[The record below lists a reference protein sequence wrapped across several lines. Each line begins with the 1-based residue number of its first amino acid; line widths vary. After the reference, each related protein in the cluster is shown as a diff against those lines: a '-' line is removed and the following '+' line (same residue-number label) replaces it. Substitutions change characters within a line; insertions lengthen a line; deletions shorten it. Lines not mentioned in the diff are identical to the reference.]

1 VPVRVAGNA
10 AGMRPGKGRKT
21 CSSTPPPS
29 LSVSFFPRPF
39 SSWANRASSIP
50 PQRPADK
57 GGYGLRIPSS
67 PNTPIAGAV
76 SPPPPPPR
84 IITGDKGK
92 KGKPSAAGTECNFR
106 SSRLVKY
113 RLPHCL
119 LSLFRDVYPDFLPA
133 DYVAR
138 FPDRRH
144 NFSGGT
150 RDSSEKARPPPPN

>member
-21 CSSTPPPS
+21 CFPPS
-29 LSVSFFPRPF
+29 LSVSFFLRPF

-67 PNTPIAGAV
+67 PNTPIAERGL
-76 SPPPPPPR
+76 PRHPPR

-144 NFSGGT
+144 NFSRGT
-150 RDSSEKARPPPPN
+150 RHSSEKARPPPPPPN